1 MLCYLFTEYM
11 HRIVK
16 TNFLSMLLIAL
27 LFTVTGCK
35 EGQEQATDTLAISMS
50 ASVKQTKTLIS
61 SIGDLQLNHRI
72 GIYGF
77 KEQNTNT
84 SNKHL
89 VFNNQQLKYESNTGW
104 DYSPKRYWDMQT
116 RYSFIAYAP
125 YSAEGVSNN
134 SFSSITIANIPQ
146 YQNAVASES
155 KDYIVAL
162 SKNTAKAYV
171 ESYNKTVNLT
181 FHHILSNFQI
191 WAYYEGFDTEFK
203 ITGLYLGAN
212 SNGQKVPASD
222 ASRSYT
228 QLFDAERANGDFNTG
243 DWNNNN
249 VQMPVNEFVV
259 PKNAADVAQVANLLI
274 VPFVA
279 DASGNKKLPLTIEYT
294 KNGVAQKPAT
304 VSIGISGFESDNKY
318 RLDLK
323 FESKGAV
330 VVPVDIQIKNW
341 TETVVDPSD
350 IHNW

>member
-146 YQNAVASES
+146 YQNAVAAES

-191 WAYYEGFDTEFK
+191 WAYYDGFDTEFK
-203 ITGLYLGAN
+203 ITALHIGVDE
-212 SNGQKVPASD
+212 NGKKVPSAD
-222 ASRSYT
+222 TKRTYT
-228 QLFDAERANGDFNTG
+228 QQFDKESADGDFNNPDLNNYGVALPFTG
-243 DWNNNN
+243 
-249 VQMPVNEFVV
+249 FTV
-259 PKNAADVAQVANLLI
+259 PKDNAAQAANLLI

-279 DASGNKKLPLTIEYT
+279 DANGTQKIPLTIYYT
-294 KNGVAQKPAT
+294 KNGVEQNPAT
-304 VSIGISGFESDNKY
+304 ISIGISEFKSDSKY

-323 FESKGAV
+323 FESKGAT
-330 VVPVDIQIKNW
+330 VVPVNIQIKNW
-341 TETVVDPSD
+341 TETDLEQSD

>member
-1 MLCYLFTEYM
+1 M
-11 HRIVK
+11 HKK
-16 TNFLSMLLIAL
+16 TNIGYMLMMVLHL
-27 LFTVTGCK
+27 LASCKGSADSIKEEVTI
-35 EGQEQATDTLAISMS
+35 TMS
-50 ASVKQTKTLIS
+50 ASVNQTKALIT
-61 SIGDLQLNHRI
+61 SIDDLKNSHSI

-77 KEQNTNT
+77 KEQNNNT
-84 SNKHL
+84 DNKFL
-89 VFNNQQLKYESNTGW
+89 VFDNQQLQFALDKGW
-104 DYSPKRYWDMQT
+104 YYAPARYWDMQT

-125 YSAEGVSNN
+125 YSPEDVSINN
-134 SFSSITIANIPQ
+134 YNSITISDIPQ
-146 YQNAVASES
+146 YQDATVTES
-155 KDYIVAL
+155 KDYLVAL
-162 SKNTAKAYV
+162 NSNHAKVYV
-171 ESYNKTVNLT
+171 ENYNKTVNLA
-181 FHHILSNFQI
+181 FHHILANFQI